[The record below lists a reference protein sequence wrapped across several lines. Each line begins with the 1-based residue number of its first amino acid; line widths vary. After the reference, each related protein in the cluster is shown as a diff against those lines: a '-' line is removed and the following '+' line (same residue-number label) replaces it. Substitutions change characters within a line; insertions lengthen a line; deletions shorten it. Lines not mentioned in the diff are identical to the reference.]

1 MNDIIAINGSF
12 LLGKI
17 TGMER
22 FAMEII
28 KELDRICN
36 KDEYEI
42 VAPNNLKYNPRL
54 VNIPIIKYGSDNGKL
69 WSQTA
74 YCWYVIRNHRIPLS
88 LTSLI
93 PIIKPGIVCIHDITF
108 KVNKAMFNYSFRSK
122 LSRIWRNFQYD
133 LCFKYCPI
141 IFTVS
146 EFSKKEILSSYC
158 IDEERVV
165 VLGNGWDHFEKVIPN
180 DLIRKKHPEYFEK
193 PFFFALGSL
202 AENKNI
208 KWIMKTAQYHPT
220 YNFLIAGGIINNYGA
235 TFVEKSIPNVF
246 FLGYIS
252 DSEVKYIMSQA
263 RAFLFPSIYEGFGI
277 PPLEALSVGTEI
289 IISNTS
295 CLPEIYQDCAHYIDP
310 YSPCMNLDDVLSNP
324 VCGCEKLLKKY
335 TWRRSAQIL
344 NSTLITYMKELR

>member
-1 MNDIIAINGSF
+1 MKNIIAINGSF

-22 FAMEII
+22 FAIETV

-42 VAPNNLKYNPRL
+42 VVPNNPVYNL
-54 VNIPIIKYGSDNGKL
+54 TLANIPIIIYGSKRGML

-88 LTSLI
+88 LTSII

-108 KVNKAMFNYSFRSK
+108 KVNKVMFNYSFRSR
-122 LSRIWRNFQYD
+122 LSRIWRNFQYY

-146 EFSKKEILSSYC
+146 EFSKKEILSNYC
-158 IDEERVV
+158 IDEERLVV
-165 VLGNGWDHFEKVIPN
+165 IGNGWNHFERIVPN
-180 DLIRKKHPEYFEK
+180 DLIRKKHPEYFKK

-208 KWIMKTAQYHPT
+208 KWIMKTAQYHPS
-220 YNFLIAGGIINNYGA
+220 YNFLIAGGKINKYGSI
-235 TFVEKSIPNVF
+235 FDEESIPNVY

-263 RAFLFPSIYEGFGI
+263 KAFLFPSIYEGFGI

-289 IISNTS
+289 IISDTS

-310 YSPCMNLDDVLSNP
+310 YYPCMNLDAVLSYP
-324 VCGCEKLLKKY
+324 VCSCEKLLKKY
-335 TWRRSAQIL
+335 TWRRCAHIL
-344 NSTLITYMKELR
+344 YSTLTTFKEDL